1 MKKINWKKCLIT
13 AGVVALCVICV
24 LTVVLVARPRNSQDA
39 QGGLLEGYMPIEQQ
53 KKCYFV
59 SESGKDLTINGEG
72 TFTISAV
79 ARADPAEG
87 GTIGG
92 KGDFIGHM
100 EVSEYPLQF
109 EEVAQWYTVWA
120 WGDFLEL
127 RSSSLKLEKPD
138 LEVYYDVS
146 IVRSNHDIIKIT
158 IDLKDGETIT
168 AICGE
173 TEEEAKENY
182 RLYWELWD
190 KNLAEMLEKDDK

>member
-1 MKKINWKKCLIT
+1 MKKINVEKMLIV
-13 AGVVALCVICV
+13 AGVAVLCMICV
-24 LTVVLVARPRNSQDA
+24 LTVVLVVRFRSSQDA
-39 QGGLLEGYMPIEQQ
+39 EPGLLDDYTIIELQ
-53 KKCYFV
+53 KKCYFI
-59 SESGKDLTINGEG
+59 SGGEHDPTIDGEG

-79 ARADPAEG
+79 VRADPAEG

-109 EEVAQWYTVWA
+109 EEVAQWYTVWD
-120 WGDFLEL
+120 WGDILQL
-127 RSSSLKLEKPD
+127 RSSSLKLVKPD
-138 LEVYYDVS
+138 LEAYYDVS
-146 IVRSNHDIIKIT
+146 IAKSNPDIIRID
-158 IDLKDGETIT
+158 IDLKDGRYVI

-190 KNLAEMLEKDDK
+190 KNMAEFSKNDGK